1 MSERLAAY
9 AREHRLGLALLVAV
23 TVVIPLGLTLA
34 RDDGYESRVAL
45 YKDGPAGG
53 DQTREELRRYI
64 QSLVPVASVAR
75 GTAINV
81 RYPLDQDTVVENTR
95 FEFRSDAGIDLI
107 ATSGTPER
115 AAGMAQL
122 EASLVENLSIRRS
135 GTAGGRYPEIPRLV
149 TRLGDRSTSAAE
161 RRRLQARLEVI
172 LAELDASAPRL
183 EVRGVVITEPVTGG
197 LDELADSLP
206 GDFSPNPGPFAA
218 ALAGLVLGLGLF
230 TALALAGPLRDAAS
244 RPER

>member
-1 MSERLAAY
+1 MSDRLAAY

-23 TVVIPLGLTLA
+23 VVLTPVVLTFA
-34 RDDGYESRVAL
+34 RDDGYESRVPL

-53 DQTREELRRYI
+53 EQTREELRRYI
-64 QSLVPVASVAR
+64 ESLVPVERVAR

-81 RYPLDQDTVVENTR
+81 RFPLDQDTVIENTR
-95 FEFRSDAGIDLI
+95 FEFRSDEGIDLV

-115 AAGMAQL
+115 AEGVAQL
-122 EASLVENLSIRRS
+122 EAQLIEDLSIRRS
-135 GTAGGRYPEIPRLV
+135 GTAGGRFPEIPGLV

-161 RRRLQARLEVI
+161 RRRLQARLQAI

-183 EVRGVVITEPVTGG
+183 EVRGVVATEPVTGG
-197 LDELADSLP
+197 LDELVERLP

-218 ALAGLVLGLGLF
+218 GLAGLMLALALF
-230 TALALAGPLRDAAS
+230 TALALARPLRDAAP
-244 RPER
+244 RPEK